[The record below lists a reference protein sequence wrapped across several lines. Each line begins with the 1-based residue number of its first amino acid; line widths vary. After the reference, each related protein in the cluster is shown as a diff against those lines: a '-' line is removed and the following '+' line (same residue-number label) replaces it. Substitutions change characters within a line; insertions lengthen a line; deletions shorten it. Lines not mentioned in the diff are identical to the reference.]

1 MKLKRAVIVVSTW
14 MLSVAVAAAA
24 QSIAEENPPQ
34 SSPDLTAVEKAIK
47 EKLESS
53 NSPDLTAVEK
63 ATKEK
68 LESSGSNKHQA
79 RPEPRSPSKSKKK
92 QPD

>member
-1 MKLKRAVIVVSTW
+1 MKLKRAVILVSTW

-47 EKLESS
+47 GIT
-53 NSPDLTAVEK
+53 P
-63 ATKEK
+63 
-68 LESSGSNKHQA
+68 QI
-79 RPEPRSPSKSKKK
+79 
-92 QPD
+92 

>member
-1 MKLKRAVIVVSTW
+1 MKLKRAVILVSTW

-53 NSPDLTAVEK
+53 
-63 ATKEK
+63 
-68 LESSGSNKHQA
+68 GSNKHQA